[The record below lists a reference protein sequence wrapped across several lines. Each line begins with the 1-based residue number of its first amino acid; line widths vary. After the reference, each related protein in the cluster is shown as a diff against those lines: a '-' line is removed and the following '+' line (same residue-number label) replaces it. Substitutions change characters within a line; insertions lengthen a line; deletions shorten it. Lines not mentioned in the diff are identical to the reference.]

1 MNNRMYKIALVFGG
15 LCFSILEVA
24 MKLVLWALV
33 LPGIALNVIGV
44 RVFKTK
50 SYLLQLVAIPALSTI
65 LAAEILGTVGKEA
78 VEYCMREKGYNIAY
92 EEFKKIVLEAIRG

>member
-15 LCFSILEVA
+15 ICFASLELVT
-24 MKLVLWALV
+24 KLVLWALV
-33 LPGIALNVIGV
+33 LPGIVLNVIGV

-65 LAAEILGTVGKEA
+65 LAAEILGEVGKEA
-78 VEYCMREKGYNIAY
+78 VEYSMRKGGYDITY
-92 EEFKKIVLEAIRG
+92 DDLKKLILGAIRG

>member
-1 MNNRMYKIALVFGG
+1 MNNHMYKIALVFGG
-15 LCFSILEVA
+15 LCFTILEVA

-44 RVFKTK
+44 KVFKTK

-65 LAAEILGTVGKEA
+65 LAAEILGKVGKEA
-78 VEYCMREKGYNIAY
+78 VEYGMKEDGYDITY
-92 EEFKKIVLEAIRG
+92 DDLKKLVLEAIRG

>member
-15 LCFSILEVA
+15 ICFASLELVT
-24 MKLVLWALV
+24 KLVLWALV
-33 LPGIALNVIGV
+33 LPGIVLNVIGV

-78 VEYCMREKGYNIAY
+78 VEYSMREKGYNIAY